1 MTARTTHRPRP
12 TLDKLHFTEPRT
24 LITNSTALK
33 ALLGLL
39 VSVSAVAGPNSY
51 PSSADIQYEV
61 IWGLVSL
68 DAEQHWRVDGKQY
81 TLTTE
86 LKLPLGFKNRRYV
99 SRGLITEG
107 GLEPTSYEDLQA
119 GAQQAN
125 NLARF
130 DRSAAE
136 LRYGSPDKLR
146 SVKLEP
152 LTQDL
157 NALAFQLAWWG
168 ARTSPVLLPVTN
180 GKGLVNY
187 QFEAPSMTRLNFNGK
202 ELEALRYQGSSR
214 EGGIEVLI
222 APSMNNLPLMVVRS
236 QDGRKLKFVAK
247 QVSVQP

>member
-1 MTARTTHRPRP
+1 LTT
-12 TLDKLHFTEPRT
+12 KSNVF
-24 LITNSTALK
+24 K

-39 VSVSAVAGPNSY
+39 VSVHAVAAPNGY

-99 SRGLITEG
+99 SR
-107 GLEPTSYEDLQA
+107 YEDLQA